1 MRLSPRDPAIAQW
14 YLSLGLA
21 ELALGQFEASA
32 EQFHKSI
39 NFGNRTFLPFGCL
52 AAAYALAG
60 KVEAAKTALTEARR
74 LNPDLTIKRMVATIP
89 EIPNFLE
96 GLRKAGVPEE

>member
-1 MRLSPRDPAIAQW
+1 
-14 YLSLGLA
+14 
-21 ELALGQFEASA
+21 
-32 EQFHKSI
+32 
-39 NFGNRTFLPFGCL
+39 
-52 AAAYALAG
+52 
-60 KVEAAKTALTEARR
+60 LTEARR